1 MGKTYFNYKFPK
13 QTFQSKYS
21 DNKQIVKNPLK
32 VPELDHILK
41 YRTTKVFWDSFKEV
55 MAKNAKISTF

>member
-32 VPELDHILK
+32 VPELDLIQITIIFILLK
-41 YRTTKVFWDSFKEV
+41 T
-55 MAKNAKISTF
+55 

>member
-21 DNKQIVKNPLK
+21 DNKQFVKNPLK
-32 VPELDHILK
+32 VPELDHIW
-41 YRTTKVFWDSFKEV
+41 YSATGWCSVTNQSHY
-55 MAKNAKISTF
+55 T